1 MFYVCVL
8 LDLYFCSILL
18 DMARQRGWLIG
29 NGRNLNYSMPEVRE
43 WYGQNIAHFLQE
55 GVNFWWND
63 EGETQ
68 VQT

>member
-1 MFYVCVL
+1 
-8 LDLYFCSILL
+8 
-18 DMARQRGWLIG
+18 MARQRGWLIG